1 MTVEKETDFQKI
13 QQIFWRSAV
22 KHNQSLSN
30 EVKSL
35 VGSQREIA
43 EGFSPW
49 KSVFGIHHLN
59 FCQKMKNAGP
69 GREKKGE
76 GVLVKRCRES
86 FKWYQGT
93 SSVEPWASNRTHTR
107 HKTLLTDLFCLLC
120 GKLPQA
126 SIITLYVSQRPKER
140 TYSSGHS
147 WLIWIKWDKILCS
160 NATVWACATE
170 WAVES
175 LPNSCGGRH
184 QKNLTSI
191 FTSLHNDISPL
202 CIGQR
207 KVHSTGKALGK
218 YTQQRNTTHCTVA
231 YTNKCIQ
238 LLYNY
243 DVQ

>member
-69 GREKKGE
+69 GRKKGGRSACQE
-76 GVLVKRCRES
+76 VSGVFQVVPRHQQR
-86 FKWYQGT
+86 
-93 SSVEPWASNRTHTR
+93 RTLSKHHTR

-147 WLIWIKWDKILCS
+147 WLIWIKWDKILCW

-175 LPNSCGGRH
+175 LPNSSGGRH

-218 YTQQRNTTHCTVA
+218 YTQQHNTTHCTVA